1 MSSECL
7 TKPWHFIAILSP
19 HCRGYNQNL
28 YATTATR
35 SSGLGLC
42 LPLLAPSMNLLRIT
56 RLLKQLQNLLFR
68 PWAADVLKRPLRDT
82 TEKLPSMNP
91 ACNLQLHGILSEYCS
106 LILQGN
112 EDDMSRSVS
121 CTITVLWISAD
132 DSCLSDMFYT
142 QQQTTSKAVCW

>member
-1 MSSECL
+1 M
-7 TKPWHFIAILSP
+7 
-19 HCRGYNQNL
+19 
-28 YATTATR
+28 
-35 SSGLGLC
+35 
-42 LPLLAPSMNLLRIT
+42 PLLAPSMNLLRIT

-91 ACNLQLHGILSEYCS
+91 ACNLQLHRILSEYCS

-121 CTITVLWISAD
+121 CTITVL
-132 DSCLSDMFYT
+132 
-142 QQQTTSKAVCW
+142 